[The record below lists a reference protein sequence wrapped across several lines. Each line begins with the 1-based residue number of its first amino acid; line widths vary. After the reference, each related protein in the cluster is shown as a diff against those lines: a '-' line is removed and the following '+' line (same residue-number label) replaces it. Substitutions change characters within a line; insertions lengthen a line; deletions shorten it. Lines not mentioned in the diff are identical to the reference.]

1 MAWVTVVEQ
10 ILSLAHELPHT
21 KGIAK
26 MGGRG
31 GGREG
36 GRKKE
41 GRKKGREAGINSKMT
56 HSKLKLCDAVFKL

>member
-36 GRKKE
+36 GRKEE
-41 GRKKGREAGINSKMT
+41 GRKKEGEGGRN
-56 HSKLKLCDAVFKL
+56 